1 MDLSLKLTSV
11 ELVDVSWL
19 MFMEESD
26 TDTSDDLVD
35 LEDDNSDRE
44 EESVGDD
51 IGSGPY
57 SAKYGWARAWL
68 AEILF
73 CGSNVSIF

>member
-1 MDLSLKLTSV
+1 M
-11 ELVDVSWL
+11 ELAEVSWL
-19 MFMEESD
+19 VFIEESD
-26 TDTSDDLVD
+26 AETSEDLVD
-35 LEDDNSDRE
+35 LEVDK
-44 EESVGDD
+44 GDD

-73 CGSNVSIF
+73 LGSNVSIF